1 MNVSLQYIVYG
12 VCIQTILREN
22 GVGSCSN
29 NGTHTKKSKIWR
41 DQDVRGFE
49 TWVVRYQNY
58 TAVKLGGDSFFVFLN
73 FFIAKKVVKMV
84 WRRRIIL
91 GNQNARNI
99 HIYN

>member
-58 TAVKLGGDSFFVFLN
+58 TAVKLGGFFLCFSQ
-73 FFIAKKVVKMV
+73 FFYRQKS
-84 WRRRIIL
+84 R
-91 GNQNARNI
+91 QNGVATTNNTWQSKCAQYTYI
-99 HIYN
+99 